1 MALQFL
7 IYLYLFDYLKAIQL
21 QGFEAD
27 RHLLRCL
34 FSHIDLNESKG
45 SRNVSNQNYFQAKL
59 LAEQCKTLLKN
70 PSLTSILCFALDNPF
85 NIKKVGIYLYFILV
99 NNITFNIF

>member
-1 MALQFL
+1 MFY
-7 IYLYLFDYLKAIQL
+7 ICSINTCFYYFKIIQL

-34 FSHIDLNESKG
+34 LSHIDLNEG
-45 SRNVSNQNYFQAKL
+45 PRNISHRNYFQSQL
-59 LAEQCKTLLKN
+59 LAQQCKTLLSK

-85 NIKKVGIYLYFILV
+85 NTLKVFICV
-99 NNITFNIF
+99 